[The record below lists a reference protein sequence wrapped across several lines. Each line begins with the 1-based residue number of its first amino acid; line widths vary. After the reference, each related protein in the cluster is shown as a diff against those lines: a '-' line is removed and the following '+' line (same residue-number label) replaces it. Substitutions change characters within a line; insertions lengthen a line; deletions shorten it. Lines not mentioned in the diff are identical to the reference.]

1 MSRCESEALIDAKY
15 LIQQAEQKGIGQPGM
30 LGDVV
35 ELLNDLHDLGSPA
48 CLEAA
53 RRVSRAFAVVKGG
66 VK

>member
-1 MSRCESEALIDAKY
+1 MSRCESEALIDAKW
-15 LIQQAEQKGIGQPGM
+15 LIAQAEERGIGQPGM

-35 ELLNDLHDLGSPA
+35 DLLDDLHAIGSPA

-66 VK
+66 VQ